1 MAAARYL
8 AGQTLHLL
16 KDLRSPKA
24 QAEGLYRVVG
34 VQPNE
39 GREQRYRVKNDAEAF
54 DRVVTESQL
63 AEPREEQS

>member
-16 KDLRSPKA
+16 RDLRSPKI
-24 QAEGLYRVVG
+24 QADGVYRVVG

-39 GREQRYRVKNDAEAF
+39 GREQRYRIKNDAEAF

-63 AEPREEQS
+63 AEPKEE